1 MKIAIITDQHFG
13 ARKGAQFINDYFEKF
28 YNNVF
33 FPFLEEHQ
41 IDTVIDMGDT
51 FDNRRNIDLASLE
64 WSKRV
69 YFDKLKSLGVHLHSI
84 VGNHTAYYKD
94 TNEVN
99 SIDLLLTEYDNIS
112 VYSETT
118 SIEVGGC
125 NILLVPWINEE
136 NKEATLGLI
145 KASQASVCMGHLE
158 LNGFVATAGHVMD
171 HGMDINPFKKFNK
184 TFSGHYHT
192 RSNVGNIYYLGN
204 PYEMFWNDVND
215 KERGFH
221 FFDTETLEHTPV
233 NNPYRIFKIIYYED
247 DDYQTFDT
255 RAYEDK
261 IVKLIVKKKTKP
273 RKFEKFIDKLYSSN
287 VAELKIIE
295 NFQFQESEDFEAF
308 ESEDT
313 LSILNR
319 YVEDSEINLEK
330 SRIQKMLQDVYRE
343 ACETV

>member
-13 ARKGAQFINDYFEKF
+13 ARKGSQFVHDYFEEF
-28 YNNVF
+28 YNNIF
-33 FPFLEEHQ
+33 FPYLEEHQ

-69 YFDKLKSLGVHLHSI
+69 YFDKLKSLGIKLHSI

-94 TNEVN
+94 TNQVN

-136 NKEATLGLI
+136 NKEASLGLI
-145 KASQASVCMGHLE
+145 KASQAPVAMGHLE

-171 HGMDINPFKKFNK
+171 HGMDMDPFKKFK
-184 TFSGHYHT
+184 KVYSGHYHT

-204 PYEMFWNDVND
+204 PYEMFWNDCED
-215 KERGFH
+215 PRGFTI
-221 FFDTETLEHTPV
+221 FDTETLEQTPI
-233 NNPYRIFKIIYYED
+233 NNPYRLFYKVYYED
-247 DDYQTFDT
+247 HNYKLFNTK
-255 RAYEDK
+255 ELKDK
-261 IVKLIVKKKTKP
+261 IIKLIVRKKTDQKQ
-273 RKFEKFIDKLYSSN
+273 FEKFIDKLYSTGIL
-287 VAELKIIE
+287 ELKIIE
-295 NFQFQESEDFEAF
+295 NYVLNESEDFVAE
-308 ESEDT
+308 EDENT
-313 LSILNR
+313 MSTLNR
-319 YVEDSEINLEK
+319 YIDDSDFECDKNKIKSILEK
-330 SRIQKMLQDVYRE
+330 LYAE
-343 ACETV
+343 ACEVD